1 MLEVYTRP
9 AKSSSFVIGKPSNLN
24 GFSIWDTAG
33 WFDLSFLK
41 TQTQKL
47 WHVDKGMQKNHQN
60 LLAALLWFMAGV
72 WDCRGFGG
80 IWPWDISLVAD

>member
-1 MLEVYTRP
+1 M
-9 AKSSSFVIGKPSNLN
+9 
-24 GFSIWDTAG
+24 
-33 WFDLSFLK
+33 DLAFGIQQVDLICHLK